1 METIT
6 SELVAGLAPV
16 RSDDGHKGTFG
27 TALLIA
33 GSEYMTGAQVLMTS
47 SALRSGAG
55 MVRVYAPDGSLLP
68 TRVNCPCA
76 LTSAWGDTEAS
87 AIRELRR
94 YLAKASCCGIG
105 PGLDESDRRSKAL
118 LETLI
123 DESPGLVIDA
133 GALNI
138 LARDR
143 VRLFPRLKARCDKE
157 GFEPAVLTPHIGEF
171 RRLTGG
177 QDQSCLVQFARDT
190 GCVTVLKSNNTIV
203 SSTDGKCYIN
213 NISNSGLAK
222 GGSGDVLSGLITG
235 LMSQGIDALSA
246 SIAAVR
252 IHAECGLILADECG
266 KRAMLPQDM
275 PAVMGRA
282 FKACGWER
290 DEY

>member
-6 SELVAGLAPV
+6 SELVAGMAPA
-16 RSDDGHKGTFG
+16 RSKDGHKGTFG
-27 TALLIA
+27 TALIIA
-33 GSEYMTGAQVLMTS
+33 GSGYMTGAQVLMTS

-55 MVRVYAPDGSLLP
+55 MVRVYAPDDSLLP
-68 TRVNCPCA
+68 TKVNCPCA

-87 AIRELRR
+87 AIRDLRR
-94 YLAKASCCGIG
+94 YLAKAACCGIG
-105 PGLDESDRRSKAL
+105 PGLDEDDRRSAAL

-123 DESPGLVIDA
+123 NESPRLVIDA

-138 LARDR
+138 LAKDR
-143 VRLFPRLKARCDKE
+143 VRLFPMLKARIDK
-157 GFEPAVLTPHIGEF
+157 GFEPAVLTPHIGEY

-177 QDQSCLVQFARDT
+177 IDQELVQFARDT

-222 GGSGDVLSGLITG
+222 GGSGDVLSGLLTG
-235 LMSQGIDALSA
+235 LMAQGMDALSA

-266 KRAMLPQDM
+266 RRAMLPQDM

-290 DEY
+290 DEN